1 MLEVSTSLTPHLN
14 GWSLYFSVGLTR
26 LIISVAVSIL
36 SRIYGKRSQYLFAT
50 LMSVVATIICI
61 TSFSTGSYPV
71 LRAGRLVSGLAASAF
86 ESIAFVTIVDL

>member
-1 MLEVSTSLTPHLN
+1 MLEVSTSLTSYLN
-14 GWSLYFSVGLTR
+14 GGPLYFSARLTR
-26 LIISVAVSIL
+26 LSIAVSIL

-61 TSFSTGSYPV
+61 ASFSSGSYST
-71 LRAGRLVSGLAASAF
+71 LRAGRLVTGLAASAF